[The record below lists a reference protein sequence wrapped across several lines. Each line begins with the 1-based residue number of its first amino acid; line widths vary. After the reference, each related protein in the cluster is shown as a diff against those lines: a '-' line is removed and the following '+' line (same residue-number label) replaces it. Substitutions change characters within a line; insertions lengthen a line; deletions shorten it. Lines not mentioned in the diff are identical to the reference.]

1 METDVLIVGCGCS
14 GLYCALNLPRDKR
27 ILMITSSDAESSDSY
42 LAQGGM
48 CMLKDD
54 SDYDSYFEDTLKA
67 GHYENDKKSVEI
79 MIRSSRDVVKDL
91 IETGADF
98 KKDEQGNLTYTKEG
112 AHSSNRIIFHE
123 DVTGKE
129 ITSHLLERVRE
140 LPNVTLLE
148 NTRMLDII
156 SYNNECLGAVIRKS
170 DNSLMTVKADVTVL
184 ATGGIGGLYRHS
196 TNFRH
201 LTGDSIAIAVKH
213 NVELKDINYVQIHP
227 TTFYSKDEKDRSFLI
242 SESVRGEGAKL
253 YDKNGDRFVNELL
266 PRDLLT
272 QAIYEQMKKDGTDY
286 VWEDLRTIPEAE
298 LKSHFPNIV
307 EHCRQQGYDVT
318 KECIPVVPAQ
328 HYFMGGIKV
337 DYESRT
343 SMDRLYAVGET
354 ACNGVHGRNR
364 LASNSLLESL
374 VFAKRAAHNMIDS
387 ELADKLNASA
397 DAYVA
402 NMKLTD
408 YEDENALNEL
418 YAKLVKDKID
428 EADGYFIYSSVS
440 GKKMKKVFDTRKR
453 ASKKKAKKSTA
464 KSTGDK
470 TVTYTFKKR
479 KSGTVYQYQIRAYKL
494 VNGKKKV
501 FCKSMVVYSVA
512 NNQSGKLT
520 NVKNI
525 KLKKKSYT
533 LQVKQTAKIKAKYTA
548 YKKNKKLYSRVKTF
562 RYISSNTNVATVTK
576 AGKIKAV
583 KAGTCTIYVLAHNG
597 VRKVVKVTVR

>member
-1 METDVLIVGCGCS
+1 METDILIVGCGCS

-129 ITSHLLERVRE
+129 ITSHMLERVRE

-387 ELADKLNASA
+387 ELTDKLNASA
-397 DAYVA
+397 DAYVT

-428 EADGYFIYSSVS
+428 EADAG
-440 GKKMKKVFDTRKR
+440 
-453 ASKKKAKKSTA
+453 
-464 KSTGDK
+464 
-470 TVTYTFKKR
+470 
-479 KSGTVYQYQIRAYKL
+479 
-494 VNGKKKV
+494 
-501 FCKSMVVYSVA
+501 
-512 NNQSGKLT
+512 
-520 NVKNI
+520 
-525 KLKKKSYT
+525 
-533 LQVKQTAKIKAKYTA
+533 KQTA
-548 YKKNKKLYSRVKTF
+548 
-562 RYISSNTNVATVTK
+562 
-576 AGKIKAV
+576 
-583 KAGTCTIYVLAHNG
+583 
-597 VRKVVKVTVR
+597 

>member
-14 GLYCALNLPRDKR
+14 GLYCVLNLPRDKR

-98 KKDEQGNLTYTKEG
+98 KKDEQGNLAYTKEG

-418 YAKLVKDKID
+418 YAKRVKDKID
-428 EADGYFIYSSVS
+428 EADS
-440 GKKMKKVFDTRKR
+440 G
-453 ASKKKAKKSTA
+453 
-464 KSTGDK
+464 
-470 TVTYTFKKR
+470 
-479 KSGTVYQYQIRAYKL
+479 
-494 VNGKKKV
+494 
-501 FCKSMVVYSVA
+501 
-512 NNQSGKLT
+512 
-520 NVKNI
+520 
-525 KLKKKSYT
+525 
-533 LQVKQTAKIKAKYTA
+533 KQTA
-548 YKKNKKLYSRVKTF
+548 
-562 RYISSNTNVATVTK
+562 
-576 AGKIKAV
+576 
-583 KAGTCTIYVLAHNG
+583 
-597 VRKVVKVTVR
+597 